1 MKITIPNNR
10 PQRPRP
16 DIPTVSLT
24 DEAYDVLVELSHEY
38 NVSMRRLASAIIV
51 GAYENIEIEKEG
63 VRHAEATDA

>member
-10 PQRPRP
+10 TPRPRP
-16 DIPTVSLT
+16 EVPTVSLS
-24 DEAYDVLVELSHEY
+24 DEAYDVLVELSYKY

-63 VRHAEATDA
+63 SRHAKPTDA